1 MISHLRGQ
9 LIKKDVRSIVL
20 DINGV
25 GYKVFV
31 SESVLD
37 SLSLNTE
44 ISLWT
49 HMAVREDAQDLYGFL
64 DEETFSFFE
73 LLISISGIGPKG
85 ALNILNIATPKI
97 LRRAISSGDT
107 THLTKVS
114 GIGQKIANK
123 IVLELKDKFEA
134 MDGDGE
140 SDVEHIRGESDAIE
154 ALKSLGY
161 PEREARDVLKKIPD
175 SESAKMTAS
184 EKVKR
189 ALKILGQK

>member
-1 MISHLRGQ
+1 MISYLRGQ
-9 LIKKDVRSIVL
+9 VIKKSPRSVVVE
-20 DINGV
+20 INNI

-31 SESVLD
+31 SESILD
-37 SLSLNTE
+37 SLSIGQE
-44 ISLWT
+44 IALWT
-49 HMAVREDAQDLYGFL
+49 HLAVREDAQDLYGFL

-107 THLTKVS
+107 TYLTKVS
-114 GIGQKIANK
+114 GIGRKIANK
-123 IVLELKDKFEA
+123 IVVELKDKFET
-134 MDGDGE
+134 MGGDGE
-140 SDVEHIRGESDAIE
+140 NDSETLRGDSDALE

-175 SESAKMTAS
+175 DGGVKMSAS